1 MSVVADLYI
10 GGVRLNNVL
19 IDSGAT
25 CNIVDLDTWK
35 SLKQEGVKCRSQRC
49 ERKLFAYGQTE
60 PIEVLGTFESGVY
73 CEASGERCVAEF
85 TAVKTHGRALL
96 GKDTAEKL
104 NVLRD
109 GPPN

>member
-1 MSVVADLYI
+1 M
-10 GGVRLNNVL
+10 
-19 IDSGAT
+19 
-25 CNIVDLDTWK
+25 DLDTWK

-85 TAVKTHGRALL
+85 TVVKSHGRVLL

-104 NVLRD
+104 NVQTYPKYTLSQVKGHLWTLLRTFLMCSREWV
-109 GPPN
+109 N